1 MKKRIGVKIATA
13 TIALSVMLPA
23 VLAGCS
29 IDSEESTESV
39 VDSTVETSSA
49 DEVVSSDV
57 IDETV
62 IDRDAWNMIL
72 VNYAHELDPDY
83 EVELKEIPGGQYVDA
98 RIYDDLIQ
106 MLDDCAATG
115 TNPGV
120 SSGYRDIS
128 LQQLFYDQ
136 EVQEWMSNGYSEED
150 AKIMA
155 KTEVAKPGTSEH
167 HTGLAVDIIADGNMS
182 LVEDF
187 KDTDVGKWMAEN
199 SYKYGFILRYPE
211 NKKHITG
218 VIYEPWHFRYVG
230 KETAEILYDSG
241 LCLEEYLGVIDT
253 PDYLVY
259 EE

>member
-1 MKKRIGVKIATA
+1 MKKRIGIKIATA
-13 TIALSVMLPA
+13 TVALSVMLPA
-23 VLAGCS
+23 VLAGCG
-29 IDSEESTESV
+29 IDSEELTESV
-39 VDSTVETSSA
+39 VESTVETSSA
-49 DEVVSSDV
+49 GEVVSSDV
-57 IDETV
+57 IDEPV

-72 VNYAHELDPDY
+72 VNYAHELDPNY
-83 EVELKEIPGGQYVDA
+83 EVELKQIPGGQYVDA

-106 MLDDCAATG
+106 MLNDCAATG

-136 EVQEWMSNGYSEED
+136 EVQEWMTNGYSEED

-230 KETAEILYDSG
+230 KETAAILYDSG
-241 LCLEEYLGVIDT
+241 LCFEEYLGVIDT